1 MMPTPTR
8 DATPINGEADTRTIL
23 EWLAT
28 PPSDDTMQEL
38 ARLRSHLSA
47 LQGNR
52 PAPAQLQKMLEL
64 LHARTIAAVERLT
77 PRLFNVR
84 LPISLPT
91 RRSVRGMQD
100 VLELLAVLYAA
111 SVEDAEGRLIR
122 GLGQPPELSLWRA
135 IDALARTLF
144 LSNLIS
150 APAIPGIW
158 QQLHATYTS
167 ARQRGLD
174 TLPAGEAE
182 SSCRLRYLRVLAVG
196 SAPPS
201 AFTAHEWQCIDRYVR
216 LHAECVTTN
225 DAASGSGEAPLFWV
239 DLQQD
244 MAPVAHGRRPMP
256 EHDHVLGFGCQ
267 GLDQSIDEDRRLL
280 RQGARPDAIGL
291 PSDLPPRLAR
301 SLLRRLKISWGT
313 PRKRRFQRR
322 RQSYR
327 ATLCFGFEHIWQ
339 LLNNPAADAPFAA
352 SEWMVTNE
360 SPDGYAA
367 MHVAGRP
374 QKLQIGDL
382 IALRIN
388 ETVTAGEWQIGIVRW
403 ALSENPEHLE
413 VGLQILS
420 PRAVPAQLALPG
432 QNGAERHP
440 TLLMPAVPPM
450 RDKEA
455 MATDPGLLFD
465 QTGKLVL
472 MIESGRVEI
481 REIRVAGIHEQS
493 PNIDLFVIEPYES
506 P

>member
-1 MMPTPTR
+1 MTPTPTR
-8 DATPINGEADTRTIL
+8 DATPDTGEADARSIAD
-23 EWLAT
+23 WLAT
-28 PPSDDTMQEL
+28 QPSDDTMQEL
-38 ARLRSHLSA
+38 VRLRTHLSA
-47 LQGNR
+47 LHANR
-52 PAPAQLQKMLEL
+52 PAPAQLQKLLDL
-64 LHARTIAAVERLT
+64 LHTRTISAVDRLT

-91 RRSVRGMQD
+91 RRTVRSMQD

-111 SVEDAEGRLIR
+111 SVEDAEGRLVR

-144 LSNLIS
+144 LSDLIS
-150 APAIPGIW
+150 APALPGIW
-158 QQLHATYTS
+158 QQLHATFAS

-174 TLPAGEAE
+174 TLPSGDADG
-182 SSCRLRYLRVLAVG
+182 SCRQRYQRALAIG

-201 AFTAHEWQCIDRYVR
+201 AFTAHEWQCIDSYVR
-216 LHAECVTTN
+216 IHADRISFGATPNGTD
-225 DAASGSGEAPLFWV
+225 DAFLFWV

-256 EHDHVLGFGCQ
+256 EHANALGINCQ
-267 GLDQSIDEDRRLL
+267 GLDQCTDEGRLLL

-291 PSDLPPRLAR
+291 PSDVPPRLAR
-301 SLLRRLKISWGT
+301 TLLRRLKNIWGT
-313 PRKRRFQRR
+313 PRKRRFPRR

-327 ATLCFGFEHIWQ
+327 ATLCFGFEHISE
-339 LLNNPAADAPFAA
+339 LLKNPAADAPFAA

-388 ETVTAGEWQIGIVRW
+388 ESVTPGEWQIGLVRW

-420 PRAVPAQLALPG
+420 PRALPAQLALPG
-432 QNGAERHP
+432 QNGADRHP
-440 TLLMPAVPPM
+440 ALLLPAVPPL
-450 RDKEA
+450 RNKEV

-465 QTGKLVL
+465 QAGKLVL

-481 REIRVAGIHEQS
+481 REVRLAGVHEQS
-493 PNIDLFVIEPYES
+493 ANVDLFLIEPDES